1 MISAIEWAEKYRPQS
16 LKDIVGN
23 KKAVQDLRNWAE
35 EWLSGVPEK
44 KAVVLYGPA
53 GVGKTSSAHA
63 LARDLSWEVIELNAS
78 DQRTA
83 GVIEKIAGSAASMNT
98 FFGGKRLIILDE
110 ADNLHGNADR
120 GGMRAITGIV
130 KTTLQPIVLIANDVY
145 GLSPTLRNL
154 CLEIKFGTVQSRS
167 MAPALKKVCE
177 NEGITCSP
185 DALQQ
190 IAENAGGDLRSA
202 MNDLQA
208 SANGRKTLEVEDIN
222 TAERDVKENIFK
234 AMQKIFKSTDCKGA
248 LEVTRGLDESPE
260 DLVHWIDENLP
271 IQYAGKDGDLR
282 DIRTGFSY
290 LSKADLYL
298 GRVKKRQNYRM
309 WRYANMLMVCGAA
322 VSKTRPYPGFIKY
335 QQPTLWRRL
344 GQTRSKRDLRDN
356 IASKIG
362 EHAFESMRYSRNQLL
377 EFYSLMV
384 KEGSDA
390 AEITA
395 KLGLELEELIYL
407 FGSTKVNKKLQKIYD
422 EAQEL
427 LVEYKEGNE
436 EFFTV
441 PEKSEP
447 DRSKP
452 DQQKLFMQKG
462 ESERDRNSNKKDS
475 SLKLEKLGLNIHG
488 DKQRSLKFNFENLVE
503 QQEENIVLNNEVP
516 ENFKNGNN
524 LSSTTLNQDS
534 LPEGPVIKGFTQEN
548 PVRESRVNP
557 SSEIH
562 FASEQ
567 LLRSGSEIGNSSVNP
582 SSFPNKAISNN
593 SISSNLIPSNIEPA
607 ELSIGDSASITSVSD
622 FSIIPE
628 SDIIDRKPSKES
640 VPAQETALSSL
651 NMAVKDISFEV
662 INERD
667 DRTLIIEESGSK
679 SLDKEF
685 PESQP
690 ASINAQSKIEEKI
703 EDIPRKTE
711 PKTQKTLFDF

>member
-23 KKAVQDLRNWAE
+23 KKAVQDLRNWAD
-35 EWLSGVPEK
+35 EWLSGIPEK
-44 KAVVLYGPA
+44 KAVILYGSA

-63 LARDLSWEVIELNAS
+63 LARDLGWEVIELNAS

-167 MAPALKKVCE
+167 MVPALKKVCD
-177 NEGITCSP
+177 NEEITCSS

-208 SANGRKTLEVEDIN
+208 SANGRKTLEIEDIN
-222 TAERDVKENIFK
+222 TAGRDVKENIFK
-234 AMQKIFKSTDCKGA
+234 AMQKIFKSTDCRGA

-271 IQYAGKDGDLR
+271 IQYAGKDGDLK
-282 DIRTGFSY
+282 DIKTGFSY
-290 LSKADLYL
+290 LSRADLYL

-344 GQTRSKRDLRDN
+344 GQTRAKRNLRDN

-384 KEGSDA
+384 KKGSDA

-395 KLGLELEELIYL
+395 KLGLELEELVYL

-427 LVEYKEGNE
+427 LVEYKEDND
-436 EFFTV
+436 EFFKI
-441 PEKSEP
+441 PEQSEP
-447 DRSKP
+447 DKSKP
-452 DQQKLFMQKG
+452 DQQKLVVQNG
-462 ESERDRNSNKKDS
+462 ESERDRKSNKKDS
-475 SLKLEKLGLNIHG
+475 SLKSEKLSLNTHG
-488 DKQRSLKFNFENLVE
+488 DKPRSLKFNFDNLVK
-503 QQEENIVLNNEVP
+503 QQEENTVLNNKVP
-516 ENFKNGNN
+516 ENFKNDNN
-524 LSSTTLNQDS
+524 LSSTTLNQNS
-534 LPEGPVIKGFTQEN
+534 LPESPAIKGFIQEN
-548 PVRESRVNP
+548 PVP
-557 SSEIH
+557 EIK
-562 FASEQ
+562 
-567 LLRSGSEIGNSSVNP
+567 NNSVNLN
-582 SSFPNKAISNN
+582 SFPNRVISNS
-593 SISSNLIPSNIEPA
+593 SISSNLIPSNTELA
-607 ELSIGDSASITSVSD
+607 ELSIGDSASITQISNFSVIS
-622 FSIIPE
+622 E
-628 SDIIDRKPSKES
+628 SNIIDRKPSKELS
-640 VPAQETALSSL
+640 PAQGTALPSL
-651 NMAVKDISFEV
+651 NMAVVDASFKA

-667 DRTLIIEESGSK
+667 EETPINEESGIQSG
-679 SLDKEF
+679 DKEF
-685 PESQP
+685 PGAKP
-690 ASINAQSKIEEKI
+690 ALTNAQSKIEEKI
-703 EDIPRKTE
+703 EDIPRKIE